1 MVIRFIFLL
10 LGFVYSLGGFSQIN
24 IQWESR
30 LNGAGSFID
39 KAVDVELDASGNTYA
54 TGASYNGTSYDWV
67 TVKYNSEGVELW
79 RRSYGGSGI
88 DEPHALVLDGANNVI
103 VTGSRFISGTD
114 WDIAT
119 IKING
124 TTGAIIW
131 SVINPGSERFDY
143 GVDVAVDPFN
153 NVIVLGALSVATG
166 NTDFVTIKYS
176 SGGGGLTWSRTLG
189 GAFNDNPK
197 VILTDAASNVYVT
210 GNHEFSIGTTYL
222 DFRVAKYNSVGT
234 LQWSVTEDSGFG
246 KLDTPFAMAL
256 DASNNV
262 IVTGSGFTDILN
274 EEDFMTVKFSGA
286 AGAMIWKRL
295 YAGDAEA
302 LDVAN
307 AVVVGS
313 SNNVYVTGKSKSI
326 AAGEDYYTIAYNSSG
341 TELWSSRYTT
351 PGLRYDEAKDIR
363 ISADGLSLYVT
374 GYSFYPATNNDF
386 ATLKYN
392 ATTGEIL
399 WTTIF
404 NGPSSNSDQAVKMK
418 LDAAQNIFITGNS
431 HGGAT
436 NLDYSTIKYC
446 QLTTDAPDDT
456 SVCIGG
462 SVVLTATGGTDI
474 TWSVLSGDAGSMSC
488 TLCASMTATPDI
500 TTVYLVSSESLSGCV
515 DYDTVQVTVNPL
527 PTPEI
532 YHDTPLSFCAGGSVV
547 LYTDVY
553 DSYVW
558 STGSVLNSTVVSSSS
573 AVTLTIE
580 DFDGCT
586 GSTTETVVEYP
597 LPIVN
602 AGLDDAVCPGEGI
615 VLNASGALTYL
626 WDTHPTLSSLVIPNP
641 TATPLV
647 TTEYRVRGTDINGCQ
662 DRDSVIITRHAAPA
676 VNAGPDESV
685 CVGDSVHLLATGA
698 ISYIWEAEPS
708 LSSLVIA
715 NPWASPTVLT
725 EYFVTG
731 TDING
736 CTKMDSV
743 NVSTLSAPLIN
754 AGEDTSVCIGSEVQ
768 LFASGGLPGLYDWN
782 ADPTLSDL
790 DVFNPFASP
799 TIPASY
805 IVEGTDINGCSNT
818 DTVFVHVNSLP
829 SVDAGDDDEI
839 CLGDSIQLEASGAIS
854 YVWDT
859 DPTLS
864 ELDIADPW
872 ASPITTRTYT
882 VTAEDGD
889 GCANF
894 DEVTIT
900 VNALPIISAGSD
912 VTICEGDSTQLNAL
926 GGIIYVW
933 GFDLTLSNFLI
944 GNPWAQPLV
953 TTTYVVEGTDV
964 NGCANIDEVVVS
976 ILPGPAPPVLVKDG
990 MYIISSV
997 PIGNQWYLDADML
1010 DGETNDS
1017 VNYIEIGLNGEY
1029 WVVYTNDDG
1038 CSVSSDRIDN
1048 QILITDVS
1056 VKENEL
1062 PLLVKVYP
1070 NPATSIVFVEF
1081 DGQLDAILIYGM
1093 DGSLVYKPENID
1105 TGITQMDLDF
1115 LPAGTYLLQ
1124 LVKDDQV
1131 VIKKIIKR

>member
-1 MVIRFIFLL
+1 MVIRFILVL
-10 LGFVYSLGGFSQIN
+10 VGFVYSLVGISQIN

-39 KAVDVELDASGNTYA
+39 KAVDLELDASGNTYA

-67 TVKYNSEGVELW
+67 TVKYNSDGVELW
-79 RRSYGGSGI
+79 RRSYGGTGI

-119 IKING
+119 VKING

-131 SVINPGSERFDY
+131 SVINPGSAQFDN
-143 GVDVAVDPFN
+143 GVDVTVDPFN
-153 NVIVLGALSVATG
+153 NVLVLGALNVAPG
-166 NTDFVTIKYS
+166 NTDFVIIKYS
-176 SGGGGLTWSRTLG
+176 PGGGGLTWSRTLG

-210 GNHEFSIGTTYL
+210 GNHEFSIGTTYF

-286 AGAMIWKRL
+286 TGAMIWKRL

-313 SNNVYVTGKSKSI
+313 SNRVYVTGKSKSI
-326 AAGEDYYTIAYNSSG
+326 ATSEDYYTIAYNSTG

-351 PGLRYDEAKDIR
+351 PGLRYDEAKDMR
-363 ISADGLSLYVT
+363 ISADGLSLYIT

-392 ATTGEIL
+392 ATTGAIL

-515 DYDTVQVTVNPL
+515 DYDTVLVTVNPL

-532 YHDTPLSFCAGGSVV
+532 YHDTPLSFCDGGSVV

-573 AVTLTIE
+573 VVTLTIE

-597 LPIVN
+597 LPTVN

-715 NPWASPTVLT
+715 NPWASPIVLT

-790 DVFNPFASP
+790 DVFNPFAAP
-799 TIPASY
+799 TIPTSY

-818 DTVFVHVNSLP
+818 DTVFVDVNSLP

-900 VNALPIISAGSD
+900 VNALPVISAGSD
-912 VTICEGDSTQLNAL
+912 VTICEGDSTQLNAS
-926 GGIIYVW
+926 GGVIYVW
-933 GFDLTLSNFLI
+933 DFDLTLSNFLI

-964 NGCANIDEVVVS
+964 NGCANTDEVVVS
-976 ILPGPAPPVLVKDG
+976 ILPAPTPPVLVKDG
-990 MYIISSV
+990 MYIISSI

-1017 VNYIEIGLNGEY
+1017 INYVEIGLNGEY

-1048 QILITDVS
+1048 QIIITDVS

-1062 PLLVKVYP
+1062 TLLVKVYP
-1070 NPATSIVFVEF
+1070 NPATSTVFVEF
-1081 DGQLDAILIYGM
+1081 DGQLDAILMYSM
-1093 DGSLVYKPENID
+1093 DGSLIYKPENID

-1131 VIKKIIKR
+1131 VIKKIIKQ

>member
-1 MVIRFIFLL
+1 MVIRFILVL
-10 LGFVYSLGGFSQIN
+10 VGFVYSLGGVSQIN

-39 KAVDVELDASGNTYA
+39 KAVDLELDASGNTYA

-67 TVKYNSEGVELW
+67 TVKYNSDGVELW
-79 RRSYGGSGI
+79 RRSYGGTGI

-124 TTGAIIW
+124 ATGAIIW
-131 SVINPGSERFDY
+131 SVINPGSAQFDN

-153 NVIVLGALSVATG
+153 NVLVLGALNVAPG

-176 SGGGGLTWSRTLG
+176 SGGGALTWSRTLG

-197 VILTDAASNVYVT
+197 VVLTDAASNVYVT
-210 GNHEFSIGTTYL
+210 GNHEFSIETTYF

-286 AGAMIWKRL
+286 TGARLWKRL

-326 AAGEDYYTIAYNSSG
+326 ASSEDYYTIAYNSSG

-392 ATTGEIL
+392 ATTGAIL

-446 QLTTDAPDDT
+446 QLTTDAPEDT

-488 TLCASMTATPDI
+488 SLCASMTATPDI

-515 DYDTVQVTVNPL
+515 DYDTVEVVVNPL

-532 YHDTPLSFCAGGSVV
+532 YHDTPLSFCDGGSVI

-573 AVTLTIE
+573 VVTLTIE
-580 DFDGCT
+580 DFSGCS

-597 LPIVN
+597 LPTVS

-715 NPWASPTVLT
+715 NPWASPIVLT

-768 LFASGGLPGLYDWN
+768 LFASGGLPGLYNWN

-790 DVFNPFASP
+790 DVFNPFAAP
-799 TIPASY
+799 TIPTSY

-818 DTVFVHVNSLP
+818 DTVFVDVNALP

-912 VTICEGDSTQLNAL
+912 VTICEGDSTQLNAS

-933 GFDLTLSNFLI
+933 DFDLTLSNFLI

-964 NGCANIDEVVVS
+964 NGCANTDEVVVS
-976 ILPGPAPPVLVKDG
+976 ILPAPAPPVLVKDG
-990 MYIISSV
+990 MYIISSI
-997 PIGNQWYLDADML
+997 PIGNQWYLDADIL

-1017 VNYIEIGLNGEY
+1017 INYVEIGLNGEY
-1029 WVVYTNDDG
+1029 WVIYTNDDG
-1038 CSVSSDRIDN
+1038 CSVSSNRIDN

-1056 VKENEL
+1056 IKENEL

-1070 NPATSIVFVEF
+1070 NPATSTVFVEF
-1081 DGQLDAILIYGM
+1081 DGQLDAILLYGM
-1093 DGSLVYKPENID
+1093 DGSLIYKPEYID

-1131 VIKKIIKR
+1131 VIKKIVKQ